1 MAQLSRIAAW
11 PELQLAM
18 GMSERAGW
26 KQKGRSRCV
35 DEEGDGLGS
44 EEGAGRQRGG
54 ELAAA
59 ASWTRM
65 SIEKTRRERM
75 GVMGGGRRVGNGTSW
90 LRCLQVKGQM
100 LVVLGGADAP
110 CYGLVVTVLH
120 EDFSWDSL
128 RRVRGGRGMAA
139 KTAQRIVAACLLCK
153 RVSPAK
159 PTYLLVPRPRPRPR
173 P

>member
-1 MAQLSRIAAW
+1 
-11 PELQLAM
+11 
-18 GMSERAGW
+18 
-26 KQKGRSRCV
+26 
-35 DEEGDGLGS
+35 
-44 EEGAGRQRGG
+44 
-54 ELAAA
+54 
-59 ASWTRM
+59 M

-128 RRVRGGRGMAA
+128 RRVRGEGGWQLKQPSESWPHVCYASA
-139 KTAQRIVAACLLCK
+139 YHPQSL
-153 RVSPAK
+153 
-159 PTYLLVPRPRPRPR
+159 PTYLYLDLDRDLDLDRPLSPTFTSLVRLHPRCSAAAGCWCAVWRAARQRDCHSETPPTPSHYGYDGPRLLTVCTPPY
-173 P
+173 